1 MKRFF
6 IFAALLLTLALK
18 ADELPDKPPLILPGL
33 EDVILRP
40 TDMHDIDRSSARCIC
55 NYDPSSATLDFIC
68 NGTGRYTE
76 IYLTDSYG
84 NIMDVA
90 AGDASQSTELSLSTN
105 ARRRPFGRLLFWGVD
120 HGASLTHG
128 RCFR

>member
-90 AGDASQSTELSLSTN
+90 AGDASQSTELSLRIPQQPGTYYIHLRSELYYGE
-105 ARRRPFGRLLFWGVD
+105 ARIIVE
-120 HGASLTHG
+120 
-128 RCFR
+128 